1 MQNHTQI
8 KRRIWEK
15 AWLQKRYN
23 TINRISYPP
32 IWRQFLILKIKNYYS
47 LEGVGV
53 LKINRREK
61 NL

>member
-1 MQNHTQI
+1 MQNYTQI

-32 IWRQFLILKIKNYYS
+32 ISRQFLILKIKNYYS